1 MALRHDHRSS
11 EARGGRSAPAWATCV
26 TVVVAAACGA
36 STWFVWWAPLAVA
49 ALAVGVPAAIRWLQW
64 LVRRDARS
72 MIALW
77 LIFGLNRSLALLV
90 PPALHSW
97 ALYLDDIAL
106 AVALGTVLLTGAR
119 LLPGT
124 RLMALAYLG
133 LGVFLVSGVV
143 GALMAGTGLVVTL
156 VGTWLSLKLL
166 ACLAVANQFQWRE
179 RDLRLAV
186 RVAVP
191 LIILVVLVA
200 AVQWVSPET
209 VHAILGTGQRQR
221 LGVPV
226 ITSIFSQPAQY
237 AAFMML
243 VLALLLARFPLTPT
257 RIGQSLIVGVGAM
270 LSLRLKALVDIV
282 LIPAARVAI
291 SPVRRV
297 RVTTPLMLLTG
308 ATAAILLGSGL
319 VAAKIGV
326 LFGTETDSPRQ
337 ILYKTSARIAHDF
350 FPFGGGF
357 GSFASE
363 ASVIDYSPLYARYGL
378 SGTYGFRADN
388 PTMVHDA
395 SWATV
400 LAEGGVIG
408 TVGCLVGLTALLVA
422 AWRRAR
428 VASAS
433 RRDDAARATLLFLV
447 PFLSDSLTTP
457 QLFIGFSCISL
468 ALLFSIS
475 SSSPIPDA
483 AALPRAEARPGEVR
497 GRWSPDQDPRVWD
510 GGRRREAI

>member
-1 MALRHDHRSS
+1 MALQHDHRLP
-11 EARGGRSAPAWATCV
+11 EARGGRSAPLWATGV

-36 STWFVWWAPLAVA
+36 STWFAWWSPLAVA
-49 ALAVGVPAAIRWLQW
+49 ALAVVVPAAIRWLQW
-64 LVRRDARS
+64 LVRRDARG
-72 MIALW
+72 MIVLW
-77 LIFGLNRSLALLV
+77 LIFGLNRTLALLV
-90 PPALHSW
+90 PPALRSW

-119 LLPGT
+119 LLPRT
-124 RLMALAYLG
+124 RLMAVAYLG

-143 GALMAGTGLVVTL
+143 GALMAGTGLVVIL

-166 ACLAVANQFQWRE
+166 VCLTVANQFHWRE
-179 RDLRLAV
+179 RDRRLAV

-200 AVQWVSPET
+200 VIQWVSPGT
-209 VHAILGTGQRQR
+209 VHAIFGTGERLR

-257 RIGQSLIVGVGAM
+257 RIGQSFIVAAAAM
-270 LSLRLKALVDIV
+270 LSLRLKALIDLV
-282 LIPAARVAI
+282 LIPAARVAL

-297 RVTTPLMLLTG
+297 RGTTPLMLAAG
-308 ATAAILLGSGL
+308 ATAAILLGSSL
-319 VAAKIGV
+319 LTAQIGV
-326 LFGTETDSPRQ
+326 LFGTQTQSPRQ
-337 ILYKTSARIAHDF
+337 VLYRTSAHIARDF

-357 GSFASE
+357 GSFASQ
-363 ASVIDYSPLYARYGL
+363 ASIIKYSPLYARYGL
-378 SGTYGFRADN
+378 SNTYGFRAND
-388 PTMVHDA
+388 PIMVHDA

-408 TVGCLVGLTALLVA
+408 TVGCLVGLAALLVA
-422 AWRRAR
+422 AWRGAR
-428 VASAS
+428 SASAS
-433 RRDDAARATLLFLV
+433 RRDDAARATLLFLI

-468 ALLFSIS
+468 AILFSMS
-475 SSSPIPDA
+475 SASPPPESLAAPRPDSRPDA
-483 AALPRAEARPGEVR
+483 VR
-497 GRWSPDQDPRVWD
+497 GRGSTDHRARVAD
-510 GGRRREAI
+510 GGHRDEFT